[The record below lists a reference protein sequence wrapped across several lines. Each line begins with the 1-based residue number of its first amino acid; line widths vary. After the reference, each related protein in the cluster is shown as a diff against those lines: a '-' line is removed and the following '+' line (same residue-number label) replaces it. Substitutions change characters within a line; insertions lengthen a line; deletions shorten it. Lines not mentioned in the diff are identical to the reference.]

1 MQGTESEEKSDG
13 RTAADFCMQ
22 RRGWGAGGRELGQAF
37 LVMKLS
43 LGLLFS
49 ITRNCA
55 ESIGS

>member
-43 LGLLFS
+43 LAYCSPSPETVLS
-49 ITRNCA
+49 P
-55 ESIGS
+55 

>member
-22 RRGWGAGGRELGQAF
+22 RRGGAGGRELGQAF

-43 LGLLFS
+43 LGLMFS
-49 ITRNCA
+49 ITRSCA

>member
-22 RRGWGAGGRELGQAF
+22 RRGGSRWKGAWAGF
-37 LVMKLS
+37 LS
-43 LGLLFS
+43 NETQLGLLFS
-49 ITRNCA
+49 ITRSCA